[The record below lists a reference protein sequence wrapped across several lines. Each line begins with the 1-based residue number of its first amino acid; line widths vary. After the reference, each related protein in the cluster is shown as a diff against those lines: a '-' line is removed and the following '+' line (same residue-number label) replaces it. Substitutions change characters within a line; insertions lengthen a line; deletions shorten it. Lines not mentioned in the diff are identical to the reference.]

1 MPNQFPHGTIA
12 RMTLTLSHLAKTF
25 PGGVRAVDDFSLEV
39 ADGEVLV
46 LVGPS
51 GCGKTTVLRMIAG
64 LEPPSR
70 GSIVLDGQVLDGLP
84 PRQRHVAMV
93 FQHGALYPHLSVY
106 GNMAFSLTLRRT
118 AKAEIQR
125 RVSAA
130 AATLGIDDLLD
141 RRPGQLSGGQRQ
153 RVALGRA
160 LVRQPKLFLFD
171 EPLSNLEASLRSQ
184 LQGEIRRLHDRLGTT
199 TIYVTHDQTEA
210 MTLGQRVA
218 VLRQGRLQQVAD
230 PLTLYRRPTNRFVAA
245 LIGMPPMNFLAG
257 RMERHDGGLRFVV
270 AETPGDAAPIA
281 LPIPAARTAALAAH
295 VGRPILLGVRP
306 EHLTAVGAETQATA
320 PGARLPATVE
330 AVERLGPV
338 SHVSLRAGANALV
351 ARTDAACG
359 LAVGQP
365 VLLAVAM
372 DAAQFFDAET
382 EQALGGYPDG

>member
-1 MPNQFPHGTIA
+1 
-12 RMTLTLSHLAKTF
+12 MTLTLSHLAKTF

-93 FQHGALYPHLSVY
+93 FQHSALYPHLSVY

-218 VLRQGRLQQVAD
+218 VLRQGACSKW
-230 PLTLYRRPTNRFVAA
+230 PT
-245 LIGMPPMNFLAG
+245 P
-257 RMERHDGGLRFVV
+257 
-270 AETPGDAAPIA
+270 
-281 LPIPAARTAALAAH
+281 
-295 VGRPILLGVRP
+295 
-306 EHLTAVGAETQATA
+306 
-320 PGARLPATVE
+320 
-330 AVERLGPV
+330 
-338 SHVSLRAGANALV
+338 
-351 ARTDAACG
+351 
-359 LAVGQP
+359 
-365 VLLAVAM
+365 
-372 DAAQFFDAET
+372 
-382 EQALGGYPDG
+382 

>member
-1 MPNQFPHGTIA
+1 
-12 RMTLTLSHLAKTF
+12 MTLTLGHLAKTF
-25 PGGVRAVDDFSLEV
+25 PGGVRAVDDLSLEV
-39 ADGEVLV
+39 AAGEVLV

-218 VLRQGRLQQVAD
+218 VLRQGACSKW
-230 PLTLYRRPTNRFVAA
+230 PT
-245 LIGMPPMNFLAG
+245 P
-257 RMERHDGGLRFVV
+257 
-270 AETPGDAAPIA
+270 
-281 LPIPAARTAALAAH
+281 
-295 VGRPILLGVRP
+295 
-306 EHLTAVGAETQATA
+306 
-320 PGARLPATVE
+320 
-330 AVERLGPV
+330 
-338 SHVSLRAGANALV
+338 
-351 ARTDAACG
+351 
-359 LAVGQP
+359 
-365 VLLAVAM
+365 
-372 DAAQFFDAET
+372 
-382 EQALGGYPDG
+382 